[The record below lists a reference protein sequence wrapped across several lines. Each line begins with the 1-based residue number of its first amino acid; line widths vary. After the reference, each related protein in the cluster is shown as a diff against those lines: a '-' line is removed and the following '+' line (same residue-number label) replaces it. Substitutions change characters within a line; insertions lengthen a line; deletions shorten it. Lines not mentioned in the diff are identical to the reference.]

1 MPNHANVGVMRAR
14 LMMKLMGIVVFL
26 ILTVMSARS
35 CSNSSSKSD
44 LNPVNVQNNAVAG
57 YCANQQITNETSG
70 SSASTEDPLS
80 QLSPQMQTEAHGL
93 GLNFN
98 CPTTTV
104 GGAGG

>member
-1 MPNHANVGVMRAR
+1 MRAR

-35 CSNSSSKSD
+35 CSSSSSKSD
-44 LNPVNVQNNAVAG
+44 LNPVNVQNNAEAG
-57 YCANQQITNETSG
+57 YCANQQVTNEATG
-70 SSASTEDPLS
+70 SATTQQNPLS
-80 QLSPQMQTEAHGL
+80 QLSPAMQIEAHNI

-104 GGAGG
+104 DNYGG